1 MARVKQEY
9 QRGLTEFSA
18 SHREEVRLVV
28 AEMAFKLKHYIP
40 NSLGNEADVK
50 QDILKDCRTDGFC
63 PRESLHRQRQP
74 RLELEKK
81 YNYSTI

>member
-1 MARVKQEY
+1 MARAKQEY

-18 SHREEVRLVV
+18 SHREEVRLIV
-28 AEMAFKLKHYIP
+28 AEMAFKFKHNILNP
-40 NSLGNEADVK
+40 LGNEADVK
-50 QDILKDCRTDGFC
+50 QDKLKDCRTDGFC